1 MSDLIKFTVTTGK
14 MSYWKALLSHAHLN
28 VPGFK
33 IGIERLSDEIRP
45 QASYQSTNEIFITGP
60 NVLLNNIIQ
69 TEKIRPRKGLL
80 DLLFNRFEH

>member
-1 MSDLIKFTVTTGK
+1 MSDLIKFTVTIGK

-45 QASYQSTNEIFITGP
+45 QASYQSTNEIFITGH
-60 NVLLNNIIQ
+60 VLLNNVIQ
-69 TEKIRPRKGLL
+69 TEKNKAASVIVKRTS
-80 DLLFNRFEH
+80 